1 MTVTGKDMMALGF
14 EQGPEPGSAID
25 AVNVLG
31 QMRRFGLAEVVDE
44 IVPCGSIAA
53 GEREPTRLGGKRHK
67 RVTPHAQSC
76 GKLEGLACGPRAR
89 RRGRY

>member
-14 EQGPEPGSAID
+14 EQGPEPGRAID
-25 AVNVLG
+25 AGNALG

-53 GEREPTRLGGKRHK
+53 GERERNAPWRKKAQARH
-67 RVTPHAQSC
+67 A
-76 GKLEGLACGPRAR
+76 AR
-89 RRGRY
+89 TIVR